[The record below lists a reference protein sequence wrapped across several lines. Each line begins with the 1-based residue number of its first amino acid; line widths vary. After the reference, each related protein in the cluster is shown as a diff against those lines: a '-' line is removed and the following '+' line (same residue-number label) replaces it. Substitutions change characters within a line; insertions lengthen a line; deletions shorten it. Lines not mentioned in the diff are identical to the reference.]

1 MTLPGFNAESALGR
15 SRRSFRGVYRYAR
28 HVRNS
33 SGTPAVVLPG
43 EFKVIDLS
51 DTLPNDV
58 EELDVKEE
66 EDLDELGDSDVID
79 EVEED
84 EDEEPEESGRLV

>member
-1 MTLPGFNAESALGR
+1 MALPGFNAESALGR

-66 EDLDELGDSDVID
+66 EDLDELGDSDVVD
-79 EVEED
+79 EVKED
-84 EDEEPEESGRLV
+84 EDEELQEAAPR